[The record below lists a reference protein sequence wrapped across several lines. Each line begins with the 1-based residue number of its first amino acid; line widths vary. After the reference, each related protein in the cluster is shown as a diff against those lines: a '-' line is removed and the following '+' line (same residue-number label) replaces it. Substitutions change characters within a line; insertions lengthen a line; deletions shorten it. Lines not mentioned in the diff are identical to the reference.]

1 MIFIY
6 GFCVVFLLVVGKLF
20 GWSYIDSSVYICEYF
35 APCVIMFVCLI
46 TFIKIVRFFIKS
58 KFSWK
63 WIATIIIGVLNCFLF
78 KINLELL
85 YDKIEKYSGHTNREI
100 FNMVVKDLNISAAN
114 LGVDYF
120 TMNIIVYILPFAI
133 ACIFLLLQTLLNR
146 SYNLS
151 LASSTC

>member
-20 GWSYIDSSVYICEYF
+20 GWSYIDSSVYVCEYF
-35 APCVIMFVCLI
+35 APCVIMFVCLL

-63 WIATIIIGVLNCFLF
+63 WIATIIISVLNLFLF
-78 KINLELL
+78 KVNLELL
-85 YDKIEKYSGHTNREI
+85 FDNIEKYSGHTNREI
-100 FNMVVKDLNISAAN
+100 FNMVVKDLNVSAAN